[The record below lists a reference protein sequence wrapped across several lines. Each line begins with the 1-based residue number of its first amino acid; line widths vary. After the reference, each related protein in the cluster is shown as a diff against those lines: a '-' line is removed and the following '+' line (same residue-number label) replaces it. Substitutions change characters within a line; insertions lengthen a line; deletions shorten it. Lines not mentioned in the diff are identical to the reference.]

1 MHAREGEEEKGDR
14 REGGYP
20 AEVRW
25 LLSWRRSCMV
35 ARDGGAARWE
45 QKWRERERKNDV
57 KTREGMV
64 YCQV

>member
-25 LLSWRRSCMV
+25 LLPWRRSCMV
-35 ARDGGAARWE
+35 AREGRAWWPEMAVPLDGSKNG
-45 QKWRERERKNDV
+45 ERERKKWCKN
-57 KTREGMV
+57 
-64 YCQV
+64 